1 MKDRYD
7 KLMLGKEESEN
18 HCEMEARFERPVAA
32 VNNEGEMRF
41 ILNIFVV
48 NVFIKVYIQLLSFSL
63 KLILKF
69 PFVNLFFE
77 VYLKLLF
84 SQHIDY

>member
-1 MKDRYD
+1 
-7 KLMLGKEESEN
+7 MLGKEESEN

-48 NVFIKVYIQLLSFSL
+48 NVFIKVYISNFSFL
-63 KLILKF
+63 NILII
-69 PFVNLFFE
+69 E
-77 VYLKLLF
+77 VYLERCEFGGGVGSDISDCSDWNL
-84 SQHIDY
+84 